1 MSCNDVPELLPCPD
15 CGSPAEMKSSDDEG
29 KEWFVQCTDIY
40 GNGCQVWTGYTV
52 RETAEALVDW
62 NYKAAYDAKALY
74 NRKRNT
80 ANTEAVPRRGSDV
93 GTSPLLAVSEV
104 PK

>member
-80 ANTEAVPRRGSDV
+80 ANNR
-93 GTSPLLAVSEV
+93 LSENGQS
-104 PK
+104 